1 MEHIVG
7 KVEKQE
13 IEIQYIKQSLNELV
27 EQNKQ
32 QNYQLSKISE
42 SIQKQ
47 EIILEKIS
55 NLEEKYQEST
65 KRVHKRIDEEI
76 RHFEDRISKV
86 EKQCVECCNRPCV
99 NHNAVDNEIKH
110 INEKINK
117 HGSYFWFVNSA
128 VIGAVIMAL
137 VGLILKKWYNY

>member
-1 MEHIVG
+1 MEHIIG

-13 IEIQYIKQSLNELV
+13 VEIQYIKQTLNEISAENKKQS
-27 EQNKQ
+27 EQ
-32 QNYQLSKISE
+32 LEKISD

-55 NLEEKYQEST
+55 NLEEKYYEGT
-65 KRVHKRIDEEI
+65 KRVHQRIDEEI
-76 RHFEDRISKV
+76 KHFETRLVQLEHKC
-86 EKQCVECCNRPCV
+86 EECCNRPCI

-110 INEKINK
+110 INEKIEK

-137 VGLILKKWYNY
+137 IGLILKK